1 MEARSIGIRFDDGDG
16 ATDIDNAEIRNQKSE
31 IVYDLMGRRVA
42 SPKKGELY
50 IIDGKKVIY

>member
-16 ATDIDNAEIRNQKSE
+16 ATDIEDVELSIQHSE
-31 IVYDLMGRRVA
+31 LIYDLMGRRVA